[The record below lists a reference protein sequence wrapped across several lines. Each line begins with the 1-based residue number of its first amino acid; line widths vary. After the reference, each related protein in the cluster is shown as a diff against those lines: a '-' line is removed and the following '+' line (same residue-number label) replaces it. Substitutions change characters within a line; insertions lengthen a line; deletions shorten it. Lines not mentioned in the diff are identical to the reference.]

1 MFCEVKVSLVIIGG
15 WYQGCRVL
23 DNVQQW
29 NDMVEAEHAQT
40 FRLRDSV
47 PSSLDHWRGS
57 SGRFRLDPYR
67 SGDATVDLL
76 FRKIGAHE
84 TLLDVGAGAGRLS
97 LPLSLKCKEVT
108 AVEPSP
114 SMASALREDAALHK
128 ISNVN
133 LVQAEWENVW
143 LDQKDVVLCAHV
155 LYTVRDIE
163 PFIRKLEAHAR
174 GQVWVILFREPPQ
187 QRVYALWERVHQEKR
202 LSLPCLPQF
211 EKVLEELAVKVNY
224 YHICSQETMG
234 FQSFEEAQNQLRRRL
249 FLTEGSPKDRLLAQ
263 LLGDELHEIEEH
275 LQLRGSRPLEPVLAS
290 WKPGSAL

>member
-1 MFCEVKVSLVIIGG
+1 M
-15 WYQGCRVL
+15 L

-47 PSSLDHWRGS
+47 PPSRDHWHGS
-57 SGRFRLDPYR
+57 SGQFRLDPYR
-67 SGDATVDLL
+67 SGDPTVELL
-76 FRKIGAHE
+76 GSKIGAHE

-114 SMASALREDAALHK
+114 SMASAFRDDAALHS

-133 LVQAEWENVW
+133 LVQTEWENVW

-155 LYTVRDIE
+155 LYTVRDIQ

-211 EKVLEELAVKVNY
+211 EKVLEDLMVKVNY
-224 YHICSQETMG
+224 DHIPTQETMG
-234 FQSFEEAQNQLRRRL
+234 FQSFDEAQNQLRRRL
-249 FLTEGSPKDRLLAQ
+249 FLTEGSPKDRLLTQ
-263 LLGDELHEIEEH
+263 LLGEELNEENG
-275 LQLRGSRPLEPVLAS
+275 QLRLKSSKPLEPILAS
-290 WKPGSAL
+290 WNPSSAF